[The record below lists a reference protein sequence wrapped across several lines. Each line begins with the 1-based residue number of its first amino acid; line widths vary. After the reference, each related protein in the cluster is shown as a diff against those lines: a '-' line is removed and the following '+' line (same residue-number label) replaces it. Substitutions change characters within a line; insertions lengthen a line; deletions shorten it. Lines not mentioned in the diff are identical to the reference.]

1 MNQKSEKTVLLVDY
15 ENVQNFDLS
24 TVCSRK
30 NVLVKIFVGQS
41 QNKIPFDL
49 VQIAQQMGKR
59 VEWIKMDGSGSNALD
74 FHIAFYLGVLSSNA
88 AEKNDFLI
96 LSKDKGFDPLIQ
108 HINKQSQTNCNRI
121 ESLTDLAA
129 CFISAD
135 SSAVDLQEINPIEK
149 ILCNLSKIQKN
160 KRPRTRKTLLQHIKS
175 LLSPRKPRDE
185 DVEQLIDDLFAQ
197 RKITEAN
204 SRLTYNF

>member
-59 VEWIKMDGSGSNALD
+59 VEWIKMNGSGSNALD

-108 HINKQSQTNCNRI
+108 HINKQSQTNCDRI

-129 CFISAD
+129 RFISAD
-135 SSAVDLQEINPIEK
+135 RGAVDVQEIDPMEK

-175 LLSPRKPRDE
+175 LLSPRKPKDE
-185 DVEQLIDDLFAQ
+185 EVEQLIDDLFAQ
-197 RKITEAN
+197 RKVTEAN

>member
-135 SSAVDLQEINPIEK
+135 SSAVDLQEIDPIEK